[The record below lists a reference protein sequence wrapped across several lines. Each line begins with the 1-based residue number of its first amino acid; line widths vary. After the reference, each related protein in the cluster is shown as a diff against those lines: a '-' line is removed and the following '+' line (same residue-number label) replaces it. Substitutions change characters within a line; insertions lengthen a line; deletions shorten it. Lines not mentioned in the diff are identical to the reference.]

1 MADELKDKVT
11 EKKYKV
17 PKKKATIKVDDT
29 VVGTTTVS
37 VQKSSKDEE
46 ARLKVQEL
54 LKGTSVAPL
63 VGLEVPK
70 EVEEVSASDHQQ
82 EKNQQW
88 LENQLEIMSHQMEK
102 LQNEVHH
109 YRNLAQQPVNRP
121 LGGAPLP
128 PLAPGEELLTPNAPV
143 QGNMRESIIRLFKH
157 FEDLHL
163 KYNHDGSFS
172 VKVTY
177 PQSGNGILEKFV
189 EYFPFLNEYKRY
201 HSMR

>member
-17 PKKKATIKVDDT
+17 PKKKATVKIDDT
-29 VVGTTTVS
+29 VVGTTTVT
-37 VQKSSKDEE
+37 VQKNSKDEE

-63 VGLEVPK
+63 VGLEIPK
-70 EVEEVSASDHQQ
+70 EVEEVSAADHQQ

-88 LENQLEIMSHQMEK
+88 LETQLEIMSHQMEK
-102 LQNEVHH
+102 LQNEVQH
-109 YRNLAQQPVNRP
+109 YRNLSQQPATRP
-121 LGGAPLP
+121 MGGAPLP
-128 PLAPGEELLTPNAPV
+128 PLAPGEELLTSHAPA
-143 QGNMRESIIRLFKH
+143 QGNLKESAIRLFKH

-163 KYNHDGSFS
+163 KYNNDGSFS
-172 VKVTY
+172 VKLTF

>member
-1 MADELKDKVT
+1 MADDLKDKVT

-17 PKKKATIKVDDT
+17 PKKKATVKIDDS
-29 VVGTTTVS
+29 VIGTTTVT
-37 VQKSSKDEE
+37 VQKNSKHEE
-46 ARLKVQEL
+46 AKLKVQEL

-63 VGLEVPK
+63 VGLEIPK
-70 EVEEVSASDHQQ
+70 EVESVSAEDHQQ

-88 LENQLEIMSHQMEK
+88 LQTQMEIMSHEMEK
-102 LQNEVHH
+102 LQNEVLH
-109 YRNLAQQPVNRP
+109 YKGLALQPANRP
-121 LGGAPLP
+121 IGGAPLP
-128 PLAPGEELLTPNAPV
+128 PLAPGEEILTSHAPV
-143 QGNMRESIIRLFKH
+143 QGNMRESLIRLFKH

-163 KYNHDGSFS
+163 KYNNDGSFS
-172 VKVTY
+172 VKLTF